1 MSRPLDPPLGDPRLT
16 GVWERSAP
24 APNPDIKSSRKS
36 RNAPAI
42 EGGAASSDGSWD
54 TWGGTGVVTISSE
67 TFFVDPRTNAQNCHP
82 FLEDPSVDTDI
93 HGRIADIRFR
103 SFLLF
108 FALDH
113 LKSIGFYRLNVGFLS
128 FECCSLKNSIREL
141 KPAEEKVVEEEEE
154 EDEDAEA
161 LRQEQER
168 RSKVKPKFK
177 EGNTVLFRYR
187 VLRDGQPTA
196 LRVYGQVSA

>member
-1 MSRPLDPPLGDPRLT
+1 M
-16 GVWERSAP
+16 
-24 APNPDIKSSRKS
+24 KK
-36 RNAPAI
+36 
-42 EGGAASSDGSWD
+42 
-54 TWGGTGVVTISSE
+54 
-67 TFFVDPRTNAQNCHP
+67 
-82 FLEDPSVDTDI
+82 
-93 HGRIADIRFR
+93 
-103 SFLLF
+103 
-108 FALDH
+108 
-113 LKSIGFYRLNVGFLS
+113 
-128 FECCSLKNSIREL
+128 SIREL

-196 LRVYGQVSA
+196 LRVYGQVSSA